1 MTVLSFHSRPLL
13 TREKKHFWQ
22 RVASLAVVSIPLD
35 IRIIW
40 WCYEWETSSIWC
52 WIVAWKSLT
61 PCQLAF
67 LILYCQNMS
76 CVMCHESVLD
86 CNKQQWWRFAFI
98 STQSDQSL
106 LSGWGSWKPQFS
118 HLKTLD
124 KHKIE
129 SRHLLYC
136 AKQTTSETGF
146 LLSFGL
152 NGILTIIALVF
163 SAHKHSIKTSAV

>member
-1 MTVLSFHSRPLL
+1 MADLSFYSRPLL

-22 RVASLAVVSIPLD
+22 RVASLAVVSIPLN

-52 WIVAWKSLT
+52 WIVAWKSLAVFFQSSFNIT
-61 PCQLAF
+61 PGHLAF

-76 CVMCHESVLD
+76 CVMYHESVLD

-106 LSGWGSWKPQFS
+106 LSGWGSWKPQTI

-136 AKQTTSETGF
+136 AKQTTSETV
-146 LLSFGL
+146 LLQRQVFCL
-152 NGILTIIALVF
+152 AL
-163 SAHKHSIKTSAV
+163 A